1 MNLISKTTLTLILVV
16 TALYTKA
23 QNNSAGDL
31 VKQGVELHNQ
41 GKYAEAIEKYKE
53 ALKADPENTQA
64 NYQIGFSL
72 FSSGKGMEGVPFVE
86 KAIKN
91 SSTTTFA
98 ASGYDLLGSIYD
110 QANLS
115 DKAIGAYKSGITV
128 NPNYQRLHFNLGIAY
143 SRYKKYAEAEQE
155 AIEAIKLDPKHAS
168 SQRLYALVT
177 FHQNKRLNALLAF
190 CSFIILEP
198 NTPRSAEAYT
208 NMQSILKGGTLKDAG
223 GRNTIIISPKGKQ
236 DDAVNNMVIS
246 VTASVAQKT
255 KLTGVDLL
263 GYELQ
268 HIFSIA
274 GQSSKDK
281 TDKTF
286 FEQFFAA
293 YFYKLAQSENIQA
306 FAHMVDATANK
317 EANEKWATENAQQV
331 TALSEWLQKTERSF

>member
-1 MNLISKTTLTLILVV
+1 MNLISKI
-16 TALYTKA
+16 ALSLLFATITCCAKA
-23 QNNSAGDL
+23 QDTNAGDM
-31 VKQGVELHNQ
+31 VKQGVELQNQ

-64 NYQIGFSL
+64 NYQMGFSL
-72 FSSGKGMEGVPFVE
+72 FASGKGMDGVPFVE

-91 SSTTTFA
+91 GATPSFT
-98 ASGYDLLGSIYD
+98 ASAYDLLGSIYD
-110 QANLS
+110 QANQS
-115 DKAIGAYKSGITV
+115 DKSIDAYKSGIKV

-190 CSFIILEP
+190 CSFIALEP
-198 NTPRSAEAYT
+198 NTPRSTEAYT
-208 NMQSILKGGTLKDAG
+208 NIQSILKGGTLKDAV
-223 GRNTIIISPKGKQ
+223 GRNTIIISPKDKQ

-286 FEQFFAA
+286 FEQFFVV
-293 YFYKLAQSENIQA
+293 YFYKLAQSDNMQA
-306 FAHMVDATANK
+306 FAHMVDAAANK

-331 TALSEWLQKTERSF
+331 TALSEWLQKAERGF